1 MMDLTREQ
9 RARRAKEILE
19 DPVFLEM
26 VERTRE
32 GYVMQWTLTAPADVE
47 GREALSA
54 ANRGLDEVL
63 RGLRTLISDWTM
75 EQSHK
80 KTRKGR
86 K

>member
-1 MMDLTREQ
+1 MDLTREQ

-32 GYVMQWTLTAPADVE
+32 GYVMQWTLTEPGAVE
-47 GREALSA
+47 EREILSA

-75 EQSHK
+75 EQQSHK
-80 KTRKGR
+80 KTKKGR

>member
-1 MMDLTREQ
+1 MDLTREQ
-9 RARRAKEILE
+9 RGRRAEEILS

-32 GYVMQWTLTAPADVE
+32 GYVMQWTLTEPGAVE
-47 GREALSA
+47 ERETLSA

-80 KTRKGR
+80 KTKKGR
-86 K
+86 Q